1 MFLWR
6 YYRLL
11 KLWSV
16 LFLSFKFT
24 LIFVVHF
31 FKILLRAVYD
41 VKSVFT
47 YVQIRKDNMF
57 VNNKGKP
64 YASLDT
70 NRYWKFR
77 LTGEYGLK
85 ASDNTINI
93 FLRVLYIRNKPRLV
107 KTE

>member
-1 MFLWR
+1 
-6 YYRLL
+6 
-11 KLWSV
+11 
-16 LFLSFKFT
+16 
-24 LIFVVHF
+24 
-31 FKILLRAVYD
+31 
-41 VKSVFT
+41 
-47 YVQIRKDNMF
+47 MF

-93 FLRVLYIRNKPRLV
+93 FLRVLYIRINLAWSKQSNFSTDFDNKL
-107 KTE
+107 

>member
-1 MFLWR
+1 
-6 YYRLL
+6 
-11 KLWSV
+11 
-16 LFLSFKFT
+16 
-24 LIFVVHF
+24 
-31 FKILLRAVYD
+31 
-41 VKSVFT
+41 
-47 YVQIRKDNMF
+47 MF

-93 FLRVLYIRNKPRLV
+93 FLRVLYIRNKTSLGQNRVIFQQIL
-107 KTE
+107 TTNYN

>member
-1 MFLWR
+1 
-6 YYRLL
+6 
-11 KLWSV
+11 
-16 LFLSFKFT
+16 
-24 LIFVVHF
+24 
-31 FKILLRAVYD
+31 
-41 VKSVFT
+41 
-47 YVQIRKDNMF
+47 MF

-70 NRYWKFR
+70 NRYLKFR